1 MHLTQN
7 KILSEHIVSNI
18 SPKHQIKV
26 NLTNRKKTIAIKIT
40 DKDIIVNAP
49 KFASTQIITD
59 FLTKNSNWI
68 ERKIRQLTKSNNNYG
83 SDICF
88 LGKKVPFIETTET
101 NLIGLKFIDN
111 KLLHSKSLNLKQKEF
126 LLKEW
131 YKHQAIKHIKPRVI
145 DISQTINLLPQNIE
159 FKFFKSQWGNCNR
172 KKEIKLNILLIRLP
186 ILVIDYV
193 IIHELCHLQEMNHSL
208 KFWKLVKQY
217 YPQYKQA
224 NAILK
229 NNAPILY

>member
-68 ERKIRQLTKSNNNYG
+68 ERKIKQLPKSNNNYG

-88 LGKKVPFIETTET
+88 LGKKIPFIETTEA

-111 KLLHSKSLNLKQKEF
+111 KLLHNKSLNLKQKEF

-131 YKHQAIKHIKPRVI
+131 YKHQAIKYIKPRFI

-172 KKEIKLNILLIRLP
+172 KKK
-186 ILVIDYV
+186 
-193 IIHELCHLQEMNHSL
+193 
-208 KFWKLVKQY
+208 
-217 YPQYKQA
+217 
-224 NAILK
+224 
-229 NNAPILY
+229 